1 MRRRTFLRAA
11 AMAPLFLPTSRL
23 VAQTAWPGGPIEL
36 IVPFP
41 PGGPTDMAPRL
52 AIEHLQPLLDNATLV
67 IVNKAG
73 AGGGVGC
80 EQVARSR
87 PDGHSVLATSNPP
100 LSVRTAIEKKA
111 SYKIE
116 DFAPLGMYAV
126 DAGILVARPEL
137 GIKTLEELVARVQQK
152 PDELSYASAGP
163 GTVTHVSTELFKYVA
178 GLKIVH
184 VPFRGSGPAAQ
195 AILGGHVPLMSSAY
209 SAAKPLVERGD
220 VVPLVVTGSRRL
232 PDLPNVPTL
241 AEKGFKGAE
250 LNIWMGFFVP
260 AATPQ
265 PIVQRF
271 TQAIAE
277 ASRKPALRAAL
288 ERSGMIAEYGDP
300 ARVREL
306 LAQEHASVA
315 KLAQVVDLGS

>member
-1 MRRRTFLRAA
+1 MQRRAFLRTAA
-11 AMAPLFLPTSRL
+11 LAPLVLSTSRL
-23 VAQTAWPGGPIEL
+23 SAQMPWPAGPIEL

-41 PGGPTDMAPRL
+41 PGGPTDTAPRL

-67 IVNKAG
+67 VVNKAG

-80 EQVARSR
+80 EHVARSR
-87 PDGHSVLATSNPP
+87 PDGQTVLATSNPP
-100 LSVRTAIEKKA
+100 LSVRLAIEKKA
-111 SYKIE
+111 TYKLD
-116 DFAPLGMYAV
+116 DFVPLGMYAV
-126 DAGILVARPEL
+126 DVGILVARPEL
-137 GIKTLEELVARVQQK
+137 GIKTLEELVARVKEK
-152 PDELSYASAGP
+152 PGELSYASAGP
-163 GTVTHVSTELFKYVA
+163 GTVTHVSTELFKHVA

-209 SAAKPLVERGD
+209 SAAKPLVERGN
-220 VVPLVVTGSRRL
+220 VVPLVVTGARRL

-265 PIVQRF
+265 PIVTRF

-277 ASRKPALRAAL
+277 ASRKPALRAAI
-288 ERSGMIAEYGDP
+288 ERTGMIAEYADP

-306 LAQEHASVA
+306 LTQERASVA
-315 KLAQVVDLGS
+315 DLAQKVDLGS

>member
-1 MRRRTFLRAA
+1 MERRTFLRSAALAPLMAA
-11 AMAPLFLPTSRL
+11 ASRL
-23 VAQTAWPGGPIEL
+23 SAQTTWPAGPIEL
-36 IVPFP
+36 VVPFP
-41 PGGPTDMAPRL
+41 PGGPTDTAPRL
-52 AIEHLQPLLDNATLV
+52 ALEHLQPLLDNATLV
-67 IVNKAG
+67 VVNKAG

-87 PDGHSVLATSNPP
+87 PDGQTLLATSNPP
-100 LSVRTAIEKKA
+100 LSVRLAIDKKVT
-111 SYKIE
+111 YKLD
-116 DFAPLGMYAV
+116 DFTPLGMYAV
-126 DAGILVARPEL
+126 DVGILVARPEL
-137 GIKTLEELVARVQQK
+137 GIKTLEELVARVKQK
-152 PDELSYASAGP
+152 PDELSYASAGQ
-163 GTVTHVSTELFKYVA
+163 GTVTHVSTELFKHVA

-220 VVPLVVTGSRRL
+220 VVPLVITGARRL
-232 PDLPNVPTL
+232 PELPNVPTL

-250 LNIWMGFFVP
+250 LNIWMGFFAP

-265 PIVQRF
+265 PIVQRL
-271 TQAIAE
+271 TQAVAE

-306 LAQEHASVA
+306 LLQEHASVA
-315 KLAQVVDLGS
+315 DLAKKVDLGS